1 MWREIVL
8 MLFRDE
14 RITIGKAS
22 SLLGIQLI
30 KFQQLISSRNI
41 CIHYEVKDL
50 DADIFTLSVLAQQ

>member
-1 MWREIVL
+1 

-50 DADIFTLSVLAQQ
+50 DADVHTL